1 MAAPV
6 NPFASPAK
14 ITAVSLKLLP
24 SEAEPVAALAKSTG
38 LTKSELWSLLI
49 HTAIAAIGGDG
60 NTVKSVQDYV
70 AALKA
75 DQAAP
80 K

>member
-1 MAAPV
+1 MAAPQ
-6 NPFASPAK
+6 NPFASPEK

-24 SEAEPVAALAKSTG
+24 SEADPIDKLAKSTG
-38 LTKSELWSLLI
+38 LHKSELWSLVI
-49 HTAIAAIGGDG
+49 HTAIAAIAADG